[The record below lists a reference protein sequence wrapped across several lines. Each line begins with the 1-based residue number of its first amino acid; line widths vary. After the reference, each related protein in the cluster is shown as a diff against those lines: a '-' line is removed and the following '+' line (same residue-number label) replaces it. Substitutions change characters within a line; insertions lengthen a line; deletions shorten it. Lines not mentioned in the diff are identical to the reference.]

1 MITFIIGLILMI
13 ALVVLAFVMPL
24 SNMKTLIMSG
34 IVMLML
40 LLTVVD
46 EIVTPKNLVKKVQ
59 SSSIFD

>member
-1 MITFIIGLILMI
+1 MITLIIGLILMI